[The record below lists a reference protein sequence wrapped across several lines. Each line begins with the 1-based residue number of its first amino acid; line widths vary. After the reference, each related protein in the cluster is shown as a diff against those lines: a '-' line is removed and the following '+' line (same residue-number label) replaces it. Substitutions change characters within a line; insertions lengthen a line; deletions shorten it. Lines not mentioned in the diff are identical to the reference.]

1 MPSLVFVDTNILLD
15 FYRTRGQESGLTILD
30 HFDGNHDRI
39 IMTYQVEMEYK
50 KNRQAVILES
60 LEAIKTA
67 KPEQLSI
74 PIFLRESKPEKSLAT
89 ARKKV
94 SGQIARLRERTAKLL
109 ENPAQTDPV
118 YKVLQRLFRATSDC
132 HLTREKKVRYNIREL
147 AQKRFTLG
155 YPPRKNSDTSIGD
168 AINWEWIVHC
178 ADNSSDNIVIVSR
191 DSDFG
196 VLWEKKAY
204 LNDWLLQEFRAR
216 VSKKR
221 KISLTTRLTEG
232 FKEANIRVTDKEVQ
246 EEEEFVERVERSRRA
261 RYSLGPREDGEENDE
276 FEEVI
281 VH

>member
-1 MPSLVFVDTNILLD
+1 M
-15 FYRTRGQESGLTILD
+15 TILD

-60 LEAIKTA
+60 LRAIKPA
-67 KPEQLSI
+67 DPGQLSI
-74 PIFLRESKPEKSLAT
+74 PIFLRESKPQKSLAT
-89 ARKKV
+89 AQRKV
-94 SGQIARLRERTAKLL
+94 SHQIARLKQRTAKLL
-109 ENPAQTDPV
+109 ESPAQTDPV
-118 YKVLQRLFRATSDC
+118 YKVLQRLFKATSDC
-132 HLTREKKVRYNIREL
+132 HLTREKKVRYNIRRL
-147 AQKRFTLG
+147 ARKRFVLG

-178 ADNSSDNIVIVSR
+178 AVNSSDDIVIVSR

-196 VLWEKKAY
+196 AVWEKEAY

-232 FKEANIRVTDKEVQ
+232 FRNANIQVTPEEVQ
-246 EEEEFVERVERSRRA
+246 EEEELVEQVQLVRSRLRA
-261 RYSLGPREDGEENDE
+261 RHSLGSREDDEENDE
-276 FEEVI
+276 FEEDV
-281 VH
+281 

>member
-1 MPSLVFVDTNILLD
+1 MVDGGS
-15 FYRTRGQESGLTILD
+15 F
-30 HFDGNHDRI
+30 FDADYPR
-39 IMTYQVEMEYK
+39 K
-50 KNRQAVILES
+50 WVI
-60 LEAIKTA
+60 
-67 KPEQLSI
+67 
-74 PIFLRESKPEKSLAT
+74 F
-89 ARKKV
+89 AR
-94 SGQIARLRERTAKLL
+94 
-109 ENPAQTDPV
+109 
-118 YKVLQRLFRATSDC
+118 
-132 HLTREKKVRYNIREL
+132 
-147 AQKRFTLG
+147 RFT
-155 YPPRKNSDTSIGD
+155 
-168 AINWEWIVHC
+168 
-178 ADNSSDNIVIVSR
+178 DNSSDNIVIVSR

-281 VH
+281 GALTVSPPIWTAGGAEPGGQREEPG